1 MADEKDPF
9 EQCRN
14 FDGSYTV
21 DVDVVLTEDGQG
33 ISFNTPQ
40 IRWEAARGFHGTA
53 DGCTSARYI
62 KVAVGTLF
70 MLRLMDSFNASVT
83 GPDGK
88 EIASD
93 EARLPAGQRYQV
105 NLHRIR

>member
-1 MADEKDPF
+1 MAGNADPF

-21 DVDVVLTEDGQG
+21 DVDVELTEDGKSV
-33 ISFNTPQ
+33 SFNTPQ
-40 IRWEAARGFHGTA
+40 FSWEAARGFHGTT
-53 DGCTSARYI
+53 DGSTCARLI

-70 MLRLMDSFNASVT
+70 MLRFRDGFNASVT
-83 GPDGK
+83 GPDGQK
-88 EIASD
+88 IVSD
-93 EARLPAGQRYQV
+93 EVRLPAGKRYQV